1 MMIGNVICL
10 PKSGSSFLH
19 SILPG
24 SVHEFDHKDIS
35 LLSLNQED
43 EGLPALARYYLFSRS
58 QLIPDKI
65 DIATSKVFLI
75 PFIPSDECLLP
86 TLFLIRDP
94 MHWSR
99 SILSYSLDVARVGDF
114 HEWVRLFQKRFVG
127 DCVLAKSDLF
137 DSASLSRSYS
147 VLQPKLLELWCSVH
161 QKVLDHLLHFPN
173 SMFLTTD
180 QLSQSVTKVLDFF
193 YPSASHQ
200 APDRLLTP
208 VNQSSPSSTI
218 NHLVTTYFQNIP
230 ALPSAIDASIL
241 HNYIQT
247 LRQHSFS

>member
-1 MMIGNVICL
+1 MIGNVICL

-19 SILPG
+19 SILPN

-58 QLIPDKI
+58 QLIANKI
-65 DIATSKVFLI
+65 DIATSKIFLM
-75 PFIPSDECLLP
+75 PYIPSAECLLP

-94 MHWSR
+94 MYWSR

-127 DCVLAKSDLF
+127 DCVLSKSDLL
-137 DSASLSRSYS
+137 DSASLSRSYYA
-147 VLQPKLLELWCSVH
+147 LQPKLLELWCSVH
-161 QKVLDHLLHFPN
+161 QKVLDHLLLFPN

-180 QLSQSVTKVLDFF
+180 QLSKSVPKVLDFF
-193 YPSASHQ
+193 YPFASQQ
-200 APDRLLTP
+200 ALDRPLSP

-230 ALPSAIDASIL
+230 ALPSVIDASL
-241 HNYIQT
+241 LQNYIQS
-247 LRQHSFS
+247 LRHYSIS

>member
-1 MMIGNVICL
+1 MIGNVICL

-19 SILPG
+19 SILPN

-43 EGLPALARYYLFSRS
+43 EGLAALARYYLFSRS
-58 QLIPDKI
+58 QLISNKI
-65 DIATSKVFLI
+65 DIATSKIFLM
-75 PFIPSDECLLP
+75 PFISSPECLLP

-94 MHWSR
+94 MYWSR

-114 HEWVRLFQKRFVG
+114 HEWVRLFQRRFVG
-127 DCVLAKSDLF
+127 DCVLSKSDLL
-137 DSASLSRSYS
+137 DSASLSRSYY

-161 QKVLDHLLHFPN
+161 QKVLDHLPYFPN

-180 QLSQSVTKVLDFF
+180 QLSKSVPKVLDFF

-200 APDRLLTP
+200 ALNRSLSP
-208 VNQSSPSSTI
+208 VNQSSPSLTI
-218 NHLVTTYFQNIP
+218 NNLVTTYFQNIP
-230 ALPSAIDASIL
+230 ALPSCIDPSL
-241 HNYIQT
+241 LQNYIQS
-247 LRQHSFS
+247 LQHHSVS